1 MNIPTWFLGVM
12 TVWAFTAIIVNFGRI
27 VGAVFN
33 AIREDSMSREVIAL
47 EDDEPQLLVPK
58 IRSQQVDPAL
68 ARDRFVV
75 AQNRQRLERGRIR
88 NLSGRDPQK

>member
-12 TVWAFTAIIVNFGRI
+12 TVWAFTAIIVNLGRI